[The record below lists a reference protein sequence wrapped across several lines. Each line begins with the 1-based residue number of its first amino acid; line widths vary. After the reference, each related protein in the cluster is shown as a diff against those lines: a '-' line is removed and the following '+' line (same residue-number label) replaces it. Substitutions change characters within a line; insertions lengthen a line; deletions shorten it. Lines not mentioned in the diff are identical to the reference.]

1 MAPPERAV
9 IADRLAAMHSQ
20 ALAIARKLAVLDETL
35 ETLPD
40 DPQTRDLRQRV
51 ARAFAQATS
60 LGSTLQYAERALR
73 QA

>member
-1 MAPPERAV
+1 MTP
-9 IADRLAAMHSQ
+9 ADRTVLADKLAALHSQ
-20 ALAIARKLAVLDETL
+20 ALAIARKLAVLDEAL

-40 DPQTRDLRQRV
+40 DPQAQDLRQRV
-51 ARAFAQATS
+51 TRAFAQATS